1 MKKSIAIY
9 LRVSTSSQNTD
20 LQKNDLIK
28 YASQRDFTIFK
39 IYSDIG
45 ISGSKEK
52 RPALDELMKDAR
64 TRKFDLVLVWAFDRA
79 ARSSSHLIKMLEE
92 FQTLNIDF
100 ISHRENID
108 TSSPMGKA
116 MFTIISA
123 MAELERNLIRSRV
136 IAGLKAAKERGVVL
150 GRERKHDY
158 EKVIQLREQGLS
170 LRKIVKELGIPM
182 GSVQRALKLAKK

>member
-1 MKKSIAIY
+1 MI
-9 LRVSTSSQNTD
+9 
-20 LQKNDLIK
+20 
-28 YASQRDFTIFK
+28 
-39 IYSDIG
+39 
-45 ISGSKEK
+45 
-52 RPALDELMKDAR
+52 DAR
-64 TRKFDLVLVWAFDRA
+64 AKKFDLVLVWAFDRA

-123 MAELERNLIRSRV
+123 MAELEKNLIVSRV
-136 IAGLKAAKERGVVL
+136 KAGLKSAKERGVVL

-170 LRKIVKELGIPM
+170 LRKIVKELSIPM
-182 GSVQRALKLAKK
+182 GSVQRALKLAKEK